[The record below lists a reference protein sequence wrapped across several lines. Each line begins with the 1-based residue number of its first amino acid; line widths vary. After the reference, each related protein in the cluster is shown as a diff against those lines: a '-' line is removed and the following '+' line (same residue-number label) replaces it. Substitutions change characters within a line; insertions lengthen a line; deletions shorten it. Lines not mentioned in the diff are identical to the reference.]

1 MAARVTLTDVAREA
15 GVSLA
20 TASRAINGNKN
31 RTVRADI
38 RERVLAAAA
47 ALHYS
52 PDANAQAMARGATR
66 QLGLV
71 VHSITDPYFSAI
83 AAGVMV
89 AAERRG
95 YVVTLASTQADPERE
110 VQLVEL
116 LHSQRAK
123 ALIIVGGRRDDARA
137 LAATR
142 GALEVF
148 RRAGGSAVLVG
159 QPLLGVDTIAIDN
172 VAAARDLARALR
184 GRGYRDAA
192 VLAGPADHLTARE
205 RSQPFADAF
214 TEDAD
219 AGVDGHEGPT
229 ARATLT
235 HSRFTREGGYDA
247 AREVLRGPRP
257 DVIFAANDVMALGA
271 LTALREAGLRVPQ
284 DVALAGFDDI
294 DVLQDVT
301 PRLTTVHLPLLDIGI
316 AATDLAFAD
325 PAPEP
330 RVIGVAGT
338 VTLRE
343 STPRR

>member
-31 RTVRADI
+31 RTVREDI
-38 RERVLAAAA
+38 RERVLAAAT

-52 PDANAQAMARGATR
+52 PDANAQAMARGETR
-66 QLGLV
+66 LLGLV

-95 YVVTLASTQADPERE
+95 YVVTLASTQAHADRE

-116 LHSQRAK
+116 LHSQRAQ
-123 ALIIVGGRRDDARA
+123 AIVIVGGRRDDPRA
-137 LAATR
+137 LDATR
-142 GALEVF
+142 TALDVF
-148 RRAGGSAVLVG
+148 RRAGSSAVLVG

-172 VAAARDLARALR
+172 VGASADLARALH

-205 RSQPFADAF
+205 RSQAF
-214 TEDAD
+214 VETFTGRGD
-219 AGVDGHEGPT
+219 
-229 ARATLT
+229 ARASVT
-235 HSRFTREGGYDA
+235 HSRFTRDGGHDA
-247 AREVLRGPRP
+247 ARAVLRGPRP

-271 LTALREAGLRVPQ
+271 LAALTEAGLRVPD

-294 DVLQDVT
+294 DALQDVS
-301 PRLTTVHLPLLDIGI
+301 PRLTTVHLPLQDIGI

-330 RVIGVAGT
+330 RIIGVAGT

-343 STPRR
+343 STPQR

>member
-31 RTVRADI
+31 RTVREDI

-52 PDANAQAMARGATR
+52 PDANAQAMARGATTL
-66 QLGLV
+66 LGLV

-95 YVVTLASTQADPERE
+95 YVVTLASTQSDAGRE

-116 LHSQRAK
+116 LHSQRAQ
-123 ALIIVGGRRDDARA
+123 ALIIVGGRRDDARGI
-137 LAATR
+137 AATR
-142 GALEVF
+142 EALDVF
-148 RRAGGSAVLVG
+148 RRTGSSAVLVG

-172 VAAARDLARALR
+172 VVAARDLGRALR
-184 GRGYRDAA
+184 SRGYRDAA

-205 RSQPFADAF
+205 RSTAFIAGF
-214 TEDAD
+214 TEDGD
-219 AGVDGHEGPT
+219 
-229 ARATLT
+229 ARASVT
-235 HSRFTREGGYDA
+235 HSRFTRDGGHDA
-247 AREVLRGPRP
+247 ARAVLRGPRP

-271 LTALREAGLRVPQ
+271 LAALTEAGLRVPD

-294 DVLQDVT
+294 DALQDVT
-301 PRLTTVHLPLLDIGI
+301 PRLTTVHLPLQDIGI

-343 STPRR
+343 STPQR